1 MQYMVS
7 LLPHAKKDNKVE
19 SKQSKGVTLNE
30 LVELRS
36 CSSCLFFECRKQ
48 KNLYLWMIMSLGG
61 PEGFVY
67 VHLYEQIWVEAA
79 TSRLCR
85 RLLVTQEE
93 MGDKTSD
100 IERLECVFNDASAKP
115 IKISYTALKSVTK
128 NFVQVIGRGGFGVVY
143 LGQLRNGMVA
153 VKKLSI
159 NLMDLSDKM
168 FLDEVTNLMNL
179 KHKNIVRFL
188 GYCADSHGEIIE
200 HRIVETPQRL
210 LCFEYV
216 PNGSLQRYLKDKS
229 YGFEWNVRYQI
240 IQGIYFGISRC
251 FDGNKSSMFTEN
263 LIGTL
268 GFIAPELIEKGH
280 ISSKTDIYSLGVIL
294 ITLLSGSNDI
304 NYDNWRELLNEDC
317 PQMKTCIE
325 IAQCCV
331 EKDPKKRPTIIEIV
345 EKLNEMGPMIDDTA
359 TDINEPRN
367 DPECSLYQD
376 VEKFRELSTQTV
388 GEYSRNFSRG
398 SISSFAAYRSPLP
411 LDIFSCSIPPSS
423 DKDELHLTDGV
434 SYNYNGR
441 PLSATALKA
450 LVEKKPELAT
460 SLETGKTEQLTPNG
474 GFDLSPAVSPS
485 GKRVAVANFSG
496 NRWTGEIEH
505 LKTDIVVMNVDR
517 KAQGRMDRKVLIRD
531 SGWPSWGSDNII
543 FFHRGSTNVDP
554 DSGMLITAWRVF
566 RYDLYTNQTCLVTP
580 EDISA
585 MTPAAINETKV
596 AVATIRKRATR
607 GMSGHQRE
615 EQQYRHIEIFDLA
628 SPNNPPIKIT
638 QNINPQADFYNPF
651 VLDGGR
657 RIGYHRV
664 RRSDDMSRRQD
675 GYGNVLRHFHKMQS
689 PQKDLGLLRVSG
701 MSPTIS
707 SDGSKLAFIDKFS
720 SVWLADKHGLRLV
733 WERSGGGPTNSSVLS
748 AAWNQNPDKDILYIC
763 VGPPFKISSA
773 VEIYAISNASGSHPE
788 TKRLTDG
795 GFNNAFPSSNPDGT
809 KLVFRSNRGQT
820 SEGGG
825 AGLRQM
831 NLYIMED
838 AHAAGGEGDET
849 YKDDGTAVKRLTQG
863 PWIDTH
869 CQWSPRGDWI
879 VFSSNRDKPNS
890 APFQGDMLGLDHY
903 AIYLVM
909 AADPSVVVRVI
920 ASGLAGSYNAGRV
933 NHPVF
938 SPDGRSIAFTSDLAG
953 VPAEPISMSMLARTA
968 RTYDNVFFVDIDP
981 HDISKNRDI
990 RRFQRVTHSRY
1001 EYSMPAWTKFA
1012 ADEPNHLWNICW

>member
-1 MQYMVS
+1 
-7 LLPHAKKDNKVE
+7 
-19 SKQSKGVTLNE
+19 
-30 LVELRS
+30 
-36 CSSCLFFECRKQ
+36 
-48 KNLYLWMIMSLGG
+48 
-61 PEGFVY
+61 
-67 VHLYEQIWVEAA
+67 
-79 TSRLCR
+79 
-85 RLLVTQEE
+85 
-93 MGDKTSD
+93 MGDQTSD

-115 IKISYTALKSVTK
+115 IKISYAALKSVTK

-159 NLMDLSDKM
+159 NLMDLSDKL

-229 YGFEWNVRYQI
+229 HGFEWNVRYQI
-240 IQGIYFGISRC
+240 VKGICQGLHYLHQERINHLDLKPENVLLGAHMKPKITDFGISRC
-251 FDGNKSSMFTEN
+251 FDGNKTSMFTEN

-294 ITLLSGSNDI
+294 IKLLSGSNDI
-304 NYDNWRELLNEDC
+304 NYDNWRESLNEDC

-345 EKLNEMGPMIDDTA
+345 DKLNEMGPAIDDTA

-376 VEKFRELSTQTV
+376 VEKFRKLSTQTV

-423 DKDELHLTDGV
+423 EKDELHLTDGL

-441 PLSATALKA
+441 PLSAAALKA

-554 DSGMLITAWRVF
+554 DSGILITAWRVF
-566 RYDLYTNQTCLVTP
+566 RHDLNTNQTCLVTP
-580 EDISA
+580 ENISA

-607 GMSGHQRE
+607 GIMSGQRE
-615 EQQYRHIEIFDLA
+615 ELEYRHIEIFDFA

-664 RRSDDMSRRQD
+664 RSDNMSQRQD

-689 PQKDLGLLRVSG
+689 PQKDVGLLRVSG

-733 WERSGGGPTNSSVLS
+733 WERSGGPTNSVLS

-763 VGPPFKISSA
+763 VGPPFKIRSP

-809 KLVFRSNRGQT
+809 ELVFRSNRGQT
-820 SEGGG
+820 TEGV
-825 AGLRQM
+825 GLRQM
-831 NLYIMED
+831 NLYIMQQD
-838 AHAAGGEGDET
+838 AHAGEGET
-849 YKDDGTAVKRLTQG
+849 YKDDGTVMKRITQG

-879 VFSSNRDKPNS
+879 VFSSNRDKPSS

-909 AADPSVVVRVI
+909 AADPSVVVRVV
-920 ASGLAGSYNAGRV
+920 ASGNAGSFNAGRV

-981 HDISKNRDI
+981 EDICKNRDI
-990 RRFQRVTHSRY
+990 KRFQRVTHSRY

-1012 ADEPNHLWNICW
+1012 ADEPNNLWNICW

>member
-1 MQYMVS
+1 
-7 LLPHAKKDNKVE
+7 
-19 SKQSKGVTLNE
+19 
-30 LVELRS
+30 
-36 CSSCLFFECRKQ
+36 
-48 KNLYLWMIMSLGG
+48 
-61 PEGFVY
+61 
-67 VHLYEQIWVEAA
+67 
-79 TSRLCR
+79 
-85 RLLVTQEE
+85 
-93 MGDKTSD
+93 
-100 IERLECVFNDASAKP
+100 
-115 IKISYTALKSVTK
+115 
-128 NFVQVIGRGGFGVVY
+128 
-143 LGQLRNGMVA
+143 
-153 VKKLSI
+153 
-159 NLMDLSDKM
+159 
-168 FLDEVTNLMNL
+168 
-179 KHKNIVRFL
+179 
-188 GYCADSHGEIIE
+188 
-200 HRIVETPQRL
+200 
-210 LCFEYV
+210 
-216 PNGSLQRYLKDKS
+216 
-229 YGFEWNVRYQI
+229 
-240 IQGIYFGISRC
+240 
-251 FDGNKSSMFTEN
+251 
-263 LIGTL
+263 
-268 GFIAPELIEKGH
+268 
-280 ISSKTDIYSLGVIL
+280 
-294 ITLLSGSNDI
+294 
-304 NYDNWRELLNEDC
+304 
-317 PQMKTCIE
+317 MKTCIE

-367 DPECSLYQD
+367 DPECSLYQSD
-376 VEKFRELSTQTV
+376 NANGKEMEERSKGQTADSPSSEEELILGEQRTTV
-388 GEYSRNFSRG
+388 DGLSGKYMAFPDIASVFIIRVITIIQMNFSRG

-450 LVEKKPELAT
+450 LVEKKPELASECGAT
-460 SLETGKTEQLTPNG
+460 VQDVESGRAIGLVFVSERENGLETLQVALCFNG
-474 GFDLSPAVSPS
+474 NNKVMSLASIYGDVNFGGARMEDSGSIGGGFATNADLSLIYVSTKKAVEKHPRGFDLSPAVSPS

-657 RIGYHRV
+657 RIGYHR
-664 RRSDDMSRRQD
+664 D

-748 AAWNQNPDKDILYIC
+748 AAWNQNPDNKE
-763 VGPPFKISSA
+763 ISW
-773 VEIYAISNASGSHPE
+773 SHPE

-838 AHAAGGEGDET
+838 AHAAAGGEGDET